1 LLEKLLL
8 RSESDRGTA
17 VTDPGWHAQSFRN
30 SNELIVCGDDEVPAV
45 GKGEAVGGG
54 AATIQLQHVD
64 PFAAFGR
71 GRLGIRDIQSIEAG
85 LPAAL
90 RGSVAHRILHTM
102 FAGKPDSAA
111 IAGWS
116 EQEIAELIDRS
127 SASVVVQVARKLGP
141 LHRKLLDLE
150 RERLAGILTEF
161 IKAERD
167 RLPFAVDSVEKEID
181 FDMHGVK
188 LQLRID
194 RIDRLADNSL
204 LVLDY
209 KTGQAKSLLNR
220 EGELNDLQLLV
231 YATAIARENVGPIGG
246 IALVNLDSRAISY
259 KGTGGSV
266 SWDAKR
272 RDDWDSRLSSWIGLV
287 DDAVRGLAAGDARVN
302 VSQPPAQA
310 RSLALL
316 SRFAELVNEH

>member
-1 LLEKLLL
+1 
-8 RSESDRGTA
+8 
-17 VTDPGWHAQSFRN
+17 
-30 SNELIVCGDDEVPAV
+30 
-45 GKGEAVGGG
+45 
-54 AATIQLQHVD
+54 
-64 PFAAFGR
+64 
-71 GRLGIRDIQSIEAG
+71 
-85 LPAAL
+85 
-90 RGSVAHRILHTM
+90 
-102 FAGKPDSAA
+102 
-111 IAGWS
+111 
-116 EQEIAELIDRS
+116 
-127 SASVVVQVARKLGP
+127 
-141 LHRKLLDLE
+141 
-150 RERLAGILTEF
+150 
-161 IKAERD
+161 
-167 RLPFAVDSVEKEID
+167 
-181 FDMHGVK
+181 
-188 LQLRID
+188 
-194 RIDRLADNSL
+194 